1 MVDQVHRQNPGPA
14 HGGIVVKG
22 VVKAFDDVAVLRGID
37 LAVEPGTALALLGR
51 NGAGKTTTVR
61 ILTTLLRPDGGSATV
76 GGFDVLRQPAQVRTV
91 LGLTGQNTSV
101 DELLT
106 GRENLVMM
114 GRLLRLGRS
123 AARQRANELL
133 EQYDLQNAADRSVK
147 TYSSGMR
154 RRLDLAASMTTIP
167 AVMFLDE
174 PTTGLDPVAR
184 QQVWG
189 TIRQLIASGTTV
201 LLTTQYLEEADQLA
215 DRIAVIDDGRIIVEG
230 TPDSLKRQVGSERAE
245 LTFADTQDFQTAR
258 HLLTE
263 SLSSV
268 GESALQM
275 DLTIDNPWNLYTLL
289 GRLYQAGVKPT
300 GLTVSQPTLD
310 DVFFRVTGNRK
321 TVDSWE
327 QP

>member
-1 MVDQVHRQNPGPA
+1 MHRQNPGPA

-76 GGFDVLRQPAQVRTV
+76 GGFDVVRQPAQVRTV
-91 LGLTGQNTSV
+91 LALTGQNTSV

-114 GRLLRLGRS
+114 GRLLRLGRRP
-123 AARQRANELL
+123 ARHRANELL
-133 EQYDLQNAADRSVK
+133 EQFDLQNAADRSVK

-245 LTFADTQDFQTAR
+245 LTFVGRQDFQTAR
-258 HLLTE
+258 HLLKE

-268 GESALQM
+268 GESALRM
-275 DLTIDNPWNLYTLL
+275 DLTIDDPWNLYTLL
-289 GRLYQAGVKPT
+289 GRLHQAGVKPT

-321 TVDSWE
+321 TGDSWE